1 MFRLLRLS
9 LRLRATVAIVI
20 GIAAL
25 TLSPTP
31 ARAENLRDLIEVFGV
46 RDNQLIGYG
55 IVSGLNGTGDDVSA
69 PFAMQSLRALLRRL
83 GVQVPDKQLRL
94 KNVAAV
100 VVTSTL
106 PAFAR
111 SGTRIDV
118 TISSIGN
125 AKSLRGG
132 VLLQAPL
139 HGADRKVYAVS
150 QGPVLIGGFEASGKT
165 GSSVRS
171 NITTAG
177 RIPGGALVERSVRTK
192 YSQGG
197 RMLLSLKSPDFTNAQ
212 RIADAINRKMGDDT
226 AEPVDSG
233 AVEVRMPE
241 KQRDKPVAFLARL
254 GDIEVTPVTHA
265 RVVINEKTGT
275 IVIGGS
281 VQLTPVAISQG
292 GITIAVKEDPFVS
305 QPDGIFSS
313 GETKVVQR
321 SEVDPVEE
329 TPPSLTYLDGA
340 ATLADVAS
348 ALSTFGVSPRELA
361 SILQALKT
369 AGALRAEIVVQ

>member
-9 LRLRATVAIVI
+9 LRLGAIVAV
-20 GIAAL
+20 GIAL
-25 TLSPTP
+25 TLAPAP

-100 VVTSTL
+100 IVTSTL

-132 VLLQAPL
+132 ILLQAPL
-139 HGADRKVYAVS
+139 HGADRKVYAVA
-150 QGPVLIGGFEASGKT
+150 QGPILIGGFEASGKT

-197 RMLLSLKSPDFTNAQ
+197 RMLLSLKSPDFANAQ

-241 KQRDKPVAFLARL
+241 KQRDKPVAFLAQL
-254 GDIEVTPVTHA
+254 GDIQVTPVTHA

-281 VQLTPVAISQG
+281 VQLAPVAISQG
-292 GITIAVKEDPFVS
+292 GITIAVKEEPFVS